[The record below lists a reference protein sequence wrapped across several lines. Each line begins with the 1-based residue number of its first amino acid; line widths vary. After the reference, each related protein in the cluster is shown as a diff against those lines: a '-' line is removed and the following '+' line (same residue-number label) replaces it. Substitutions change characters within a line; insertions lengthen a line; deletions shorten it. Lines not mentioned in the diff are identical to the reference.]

1 MAVNEEKLKAF
12 VEKVLTDM
20 GAAAIGPLNVIGDQL
35 GLYKAIANNE
45 GLTSDELA
53 KETGTFER
61 YVREW
66 AYAQTAAGYISYDP
80 ETRKFSMTPEQA
92 MVFADENNPFFLVG
106 GFFGI
111 TACNIDHH
119 LVRDAFK
126 SGKGVAWGSHDDC
139 LFCGTAKFF
148 KPGYL
153 TNLTSTWIPS
163 LDGVEDKLKAGAKVA
178 DVGCG
183 HGLSTVIMAKQYPNS
198 TFIGY
203 DFHEESVEAARN
215 EASEA
220 GASNAHF
227 EVADAKI
234 FPGNDFDLIACF
246 DCLHDMGDPVG
257 VSKHIHQA
265 LKPDGTWML
274 VEPIAGDKPEDNFHL
289 LGQMFYSFS
298 TMVCTP
304 ASLSQEV
311 GLGLGAQ
318 AGEKRLREV
327 TAEGGFTRFR
337 RTSETATN
345 MVLEVRP

>member
-1 MAVNEEKLKAF
+1 MAVNEEKLKSF

-35 GLYKAIANNE
+35 GLYKTLAGND
-45 GLTSDELA
+45 GLTSGELA
-53 KETGTFER
+53 SKTGTHER

-66 AYAQTAAGYISYDP
+66 AYAQTAAGYISYDSN
-80 ETRKFSMTPEQA
+80 TQQFSMTPEQA
-92 MVFADENNPFFLVG
+92 MVFANEDSPYYLVG
-106 GFFGI
+106 GYFGI
-111 TACNIDHH
+111 TACNTDHH
-119 LVRDAFK
+119 LVREAFK
-126 SGKGVAWGSHDDC
+126 SGEGVPWGSHDDC

-163 LDGVEDKLKAGAKVA
+163 LEGVVDKLEAGAKVA

-183 HGLSTVIMAKQYPNS
+183 HGLSTVIMAKQFPNAE
-198 TFIGY
+198 FIGY
-203 DFHEESVEAARN
+203 DFHEESVEAARK
-215 EASEA
+215 EAAEA
-220 GASNAHF
+220 GAANARF

-234 FPGNDFDLIACF
+234 FPGNDYDLIACF

-274 VEPIAGDKPEDNFHL
+274 VEPLAGDKPEDNFHL

>member
-1 MAVNEEKLKAF
+1 MAVDEKKMEEF
-12 VEKVLTDM
+12 VGKVLADM
-20 GAAAIGPLNVIGDQL
+20 GAAAIAPLNVIGDQL
-35 GLYKAIANNE
+35 GLYKAIAKSG
-45 GLTSDELA
+45 GLTSEELA

-66 AYAQTAAGYISYDP
+66 AYAQTAAGYITYDS
-80 ETRKFSMTPEQA
+80 ETSKFSMSPEQA
-92 MVFADENNPFFLVG
+92 LVFADENSPFYLNG
-106 GFFGI
+106 GFYAI
-111 TACNIDHH
+111 SSCHIDHH
-119 LVRDAFK
+119 LIRDAFK
-126 SGKGVAWGSHDDC
+126 SGEGVPWGSHNDC

-153 TNLTSTWIPS
+153 TNLTESWIPS
-163 LDGVEDKLKAGAKVA
+163 LEGVEDKLKAGANVA

-183 HGLSTVIMAKQYPNS
+183 HGLSTVIMAKEYPNS

-203 DFHEESVEAARN
+203 DFHEESVEAARK
-215 EASEA
+215 EAAEA
-220 GASNAHF
+220 GVSNAHF

-234 FPGNDFDLIACF
+234 FPGNDYDLVACF

-257 VSKHIHQA
+257 VSKHIRQS
-265 LKPDGTWML
+265 LKDDGTWML

-289 LGQMFYSFS
+289 LGQMLYSFS

-318 AGEKRLREV
+318 AGEARLREV
-327 TAEGGFTRFR
+327 TSEGGFTRCR
-337 RTSETATN
+337 RTAETATN